1 MKNSNIAIMHKV
13 WQSSYSN
20 AVTGRPD
27 IERICE
33 PVYEKFGSFQSGADM
48 YNICYA
54 SVEKCV
60 NNPAEC
66 NEALVWEKY
75 SEAITKGYTADFET
89 FKKRSQLAGYITNVG
104 QLIQG
109 FFQNQNQAP
118 TQPTTVTPE
127 KSNNTPLII
136 GGVVLLVG
144 LGTGIYFLTKK

>member
-1 MKNSNIAIMHKV
+1 MKNSNLSIMHKV

-33 PVYEKFGSFQSGADM
+33 PVYEKFGAVGDGG
-48 YNICYA
+48 YNACYSA
-54 SVEKCV
+54 VELCV
-60 NNPAEC
+60 NNPAQC

-75 SEAITKGYTADFET
+75 SEAINQGYTADYQT
-89 FKKRSQLAGYITNVG
+89 FKKRSQIAGYITNVG

-118 TQPTTVTPE
+118 TQETNVVPE
-127 KSNNTPLII
+127 SKSNNTPLII
-136 GGVVLLVG
+136 GGVVLLIG
-144 LGTGIYFLTKK
+144 LGAGIYFLTKK

>member
-1 MKNSNIAIMHKV
+1 MKNSNLSIMHKV

-33 PVYEKFGSFQSGADM
+33 PVYERFGAEGDGG
-48 YNICYA
+48 YNSCYSA
-54 SVEKCV
+54 VELCV
-60 NNPAEC
+60 NSPSQC

-75 SEAITKGYTADFET
+75 SEAISQGYTADFQS
-89 FKKRSQLAGYITNVG
+89 FKKRSQIAGYITNLG

-109 FFQNQNQAP
+109 FVQNKNQAP
-118 TQPTTVTPE
+118 TQSTNVMPE
-127 KSNNTPLII
+127 QKSISTPLII

-144 LGTGIYFLTKK
+144 LGAGIYFLTKK